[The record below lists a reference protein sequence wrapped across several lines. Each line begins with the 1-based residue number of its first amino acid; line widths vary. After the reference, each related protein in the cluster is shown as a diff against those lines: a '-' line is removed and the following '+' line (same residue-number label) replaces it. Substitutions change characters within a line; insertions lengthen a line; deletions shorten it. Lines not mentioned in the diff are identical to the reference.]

1 MNKYDWGIY
10 NPVGGNYN
18 PKEKERNINQL
29 VTNMLNKS
37 VTMFDYQG
45 LPETIPTEI
54 IERYLQC
61 YGYVAFIQHEGN
73 FYVVNG
79 ALGGEPNIY
88 NEPTQITVSNPVI
101 GSKTFNIDV
110 DCIIISND
118 YLKTGLLPVYNRY
131 CYLMVENDVTMVQA
145 NINQRISNIITAN
158 DDPTRES
165 AELYLKKIEEGKTGV
180 IMDNKLFD
188 SLKVFTN
195 NPTNNVQL
203 MDLVQYQQYLKASL
217 YNEIGLNSNYNMKK
231 ERLISGELEQN
242 ADILYPLVD
251 GMLECRQAGIK
262 KVNEMFNLNITVDLD
277 SAWNRKKTTP
287 ENEVTQEQQT
297 QAPEDEQE
305 QDPEDEDETER
316 G

>member
-10 NPVGGNYN
+10 SPVGGNYD

-45 LPETIPTEI
+45 LPETIPPEI

-61 YGYVAFIQHEGN
+61 YGYVTFIEHEGN

-101 GSKTFNIDV
+101 GSKTFDIDV
-110 DCIIISND
+110 DCIVISND
-118 YLKTGLLPVYNRY
+118 YMKTGLLPIYNRY

-145 NINQRISNIITAN
+145 NINQRIASIITAN

-195 NPTNNVQL
+195 NSTNNVQL

-262 KVNEMFNLNITVDLD
+262 KVNEMFDLNITVELD
-277 SAWNRKKTTP
+277 SSWNREKATP
-287 ENEVTQEQQT
+287 EIDEPEQE
-297 QAPEDEQE
+297 E
-305 QDPEDEDETER
+305 QDPEEEKDPEEENESER

>member
-1 MNKYDWGIY
+1 MNRYDWGIY
-10 NPVGGNYN
+10 NPVGGNFD
-18 PKEKERNINQL
+18 PKDKERNIQQL

-37 VTMFDYQG
+37 VTMFDYTG
-45 LPETIPTEI
+45 LPDTVPAEI
-54 IERYLQC
+54 MERYLQC
-61 YGYVAFIQHEGN
+61 YGYVAFIKHEGN
-73 FYVVNG
+73 FYIVNG

-88 NEPTQITVSNPVI
+88 NEPTQITVSNPVL
-101 GSKTFNIDV
+101 GSKTFNIDD

-118 YLKTGLLPVYNRY
+118 YMKTGLLPIYNRY
-131 CYLMVENDVTMVQA
+131 CYLMVENDITMVQA
-145 NINQRISNIITAN
+145 NTNQRIANIITAN

-195 NPTNNVQL
+195 NPTNNVHL

-262 KVNEMFNLNITVDLD
+262 KVNEMFDLNITVNLD
-277 SAWNRKKTTP
+277 SSWNREKATP
-287 ENEVTQEQQT
+287 KNDE
-297 QAPEDEQE
+297 PEQE
-305 QDPEDEDETER
+305 QEQEETEPEE
-316 G
+316 GGKE

>member
-10 NPVGGNYN
+10 NPVGGNFD
-18 PKEKERNINQL
+18 PKDKDRNIKQL

-37 VTMFDYQG
+37 VTMFDYTG
-45 LPETIPTEI
+45 LPDTVPAEI
-54 IERYLQC
+54 MERYLQC
-61 YGYVAFIQHEGN
+61 YGYVAFIKHEGN
-73 FYVVNG
+73 FYIVNG

-88 NEPTQITVSNPVI
+88 NEPTQITVSNPVL
-101 GSKTFNIDV
+101 GSKTFNIDD

-118 YLKTGLLPVYNRY
+118 YMKTGLLPIYNRY
-131 CYLMVENDVTMVQA
+131 CYLMVENDITMVQA
-145 NINQRISNIITAN
+145 NTNQRIANIITAN

-188 SLKVFTN
+188 SLMVFTN
-195 NPTNNVQL
+195 NPTNNVSL

-242 ADILYPLVD
+242 ADILYPFVD
-251 GMLECRQAGIK
+251 GMLECRQAGVK
-262 KVNEMFNLNITVDLD
+262 KVNEMFDLNISVDLD
-277 SAWNRKKTTP
+277 SSWNREKITP
-287 ENEVTQEQQT
+287 EE
-297 QAPEDEQE
+297 PEPEPEEEPE
-305 QDPEDEDETER
+305 QDEE
-316 G
+316 

>member
-1 MNKYDWGIY
+1 MSNKYDWGIY
-10 NPVGGNYN
+10 NPIGGDYD
-18 PKEKERNINQL
+18 PREKERNIRQL

-45 LPETIPTEI
+45 LPDTIPAEI

-61 YGYVAFIQHEGN
+61 YGYVAFIQHDDK

-88 NEPTQITVSNPVI
+88 NEPTQITVSKPAI
-101 GSKTFNIDV
+101 GSKTYNIDD

-118 YLKTGLLPVYNRY
+118 YMKTGLLPIYNRY
-131 CYLMVENDVTMVQA
+131 CYLMVENDVTMLQA
-145 NINQRISNIITAN
+145 NINQRIANIITAN

-180 IMDNKLFD
+180 IMDNKLFE
-188 SLKVFTN
+188 SLKIVTN
-195 NPTNNVQL
+195 NQTNNVRL

-262 KVNEMFNLNITVDLD
+262 KVNEMFDLNITVDLD
-277 SAWNRKKTTP
+277 SSWNKERATP
-287 ENEVTQEQQT
+287 EIGEPEGQEEL
-297 QAPEDEQE
+297 EDK
-305 QDPEDEDETER
+305 
-316 G
+316 GV